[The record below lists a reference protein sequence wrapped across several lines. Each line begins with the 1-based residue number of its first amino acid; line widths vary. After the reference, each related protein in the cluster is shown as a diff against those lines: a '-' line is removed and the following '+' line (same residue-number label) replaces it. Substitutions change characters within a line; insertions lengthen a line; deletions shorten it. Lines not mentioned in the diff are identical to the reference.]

1 MNMARLVA
9 TGSILCALTAFTPAS
24 ADLPGE
30 VEAGRAN
37 ARAGGP
43 VSEHDAELVE
53 RWGCLSGT
61 RNPVC
66 ERGNQGRRYYRERR
80 PERR

>member
-1 MNMARLVA
+1 MNIARLVA
-9 TGSILCALTAFTPAS
+9 IGSMLCVAASTPAS

-43 VSEHDAELVE
+43 ISEHDAELVE
-53 RWGCLSGT
+53 RWGCVSGT
-61 RNPVC
+61 RSPVC
-66 ERGNQGRRYYRERR
+66 ERGYQARRYYRERR
-80 PERR
+80 RDRR

>member
-1 MNMARLVA
+1 MRFWAIGTVA
-9 TGSILCALTAFTPAS
+9 IALMGSAPAF
-24 ADLPGE
+24 ADFRGE
-30 VEAGRAN
+30 VESARAN

-43 VSEHDAELVE
+43 VSEHDAELLE

-66 ERGNQGRRYYRERR
+66 ERGNQARRYYRERR
-80 PERR
+80 RYRR